1 KTGDI
6 IVKVEGNPVYESSD
20 LQERVGRLQPG
31 DKINL
36 TVLRDGS
43 EKNFTVTLKADAPAP
58 RTAAVSKSA
67 SELFNKMGA
76 SFQPLNQAQKAKFH
90 VNSGVLVT
98 QVRPGGIFDDTE
110 IPVGSIITSINKQP
124 INSVADMDKVI
135 TNLRNGRLIITGYYP
150 DGGSFS
156 NVFEVQ

>member
-1 KTGDI
+1 
-6 IVKVEGNPVYESSD
+6 

-36 TVLRDGS
+36 TVLRNGS
-43 EKNFTVTLKADAPAP
+43 ERSFAVTLKADAPAP

-67 SELFNKMGA
+67 SELFNKLGA
-76 SFQPLNQAQKAKFH
+76 SFQPLNAAQKAKFR

-110 IPVGSIITSINKQP
+110 IPVGSVITSINKQP

-135 TNLRNGRLIITGYYP
+135 TNLKNGR
-150 DGGSFS
+150 
-156 NVFEVQ
+156 